1 MRCSRLMA
9 LAMLFSGPL
18 FGAPPLAKFGWYAD
32 VVDACW
38 VGTFP
43 DGKTQH
49 SHCYTVQFDQF
60 IRGTATLSGDHQGTW
75 TEQFWG
81 DSMFAWDEAEQ
92 KIVYYIWGSDGSHS
106 RHEAWYEGLDLVFP
120 VNSKKD
126 PGTIGYRSLWR
137 RVDDSTIE
145 VRRQVPEGL
154 APDADWRT
162 ELTVVYRKQPFSSE
176 QAASARRAAF
186 EAATAEFHQA
196 LRTDNADGLFAF
208 VADGV
213 VMMPPGEPAVHGKAS
228 MREWYAGFLSAF
240 STTSLTLANREVFV
254 GEGWAVEMGSFE
266 WGLAPVAGGDSLL
279 DRGSYLQ
286 VWSSQPDGQWR
297 FEREIWNSSLPA
309 AK

>member
-1 MRCSRLMA
+1 
-9 LAMLFSGPL
+9 
-18 FGAPPLAKFGWYAD
+18 
-32 VVDACW
+32 
-38 VGTFP
+38 
-43 DGKTQH
+43 
-49 SHCYTVQFDQF
+49 
-60 IRGTATLSGDHQGTW
+60 
-75 TEQFWG
+75 
-81 DSMFAWDEAEQ
+81 
-92 KIVYYIWGSDGSHS
+92 
-106 RHEAWYEGLDLVFP
+106 
-120 VNSKKD
+120 
-126 PGTIGYRSLWR
+126 LWR